1 MLKSRLVFGLW
12 ILLCSFIAPAAID
25 VYQFDDPAK
34 EKRFQT
40 LAFELR
46 CPKCQNQNL
55 ADSNAEIAQDLRAK
69 IYQMLNTDKSDAE
82 IVDYMVARY
91 GDFVLYEPRVKPH
104 TYILWFGPAILL
116 VFGLLVIFLIL
127 RSRNKKDDGIQDS
140 SATLTETEA
149 KALNTLLKTKK
160 GKKG

>member
-12 ILLCSFIAPAAID
+12 LLLCSFIVSAAID
-25 VYQFDDPAK
+25 VYQFDDPEK

-69 IYQMLNTDKSDAE
+69 IYQMLNADKSDAD

-91 GDFVLYEPRVKPH
+91 GDFVLYEPRVKPQ

-116 VFGLLVIFLIL
+116 IFGLLVIFLIL
-127 RSRNKKDDGIQDS
+127 RSRNKKADGTEES
-140 SATLTETEA
+140 NAALTATEA
-149 KALNTLLKTKK
+149 KALNALLNTKK